1 MKRLFPL
8 LISLIIM
15 MCTAAAIAAPVD
27 YEGISLEKIAP
38 YTVGKWC
45 DESGHHWVDLTSD
58 RINGVR
64 ISNAENIEIN
74 GSDGSADLIIADIS
88 GDWTLKVTWHNGDDG
103 RYITLDGLKLVPMKN
118 QAPVC
123 ETIGGIYLDMSQ
135 DALKRV
141 YGQGNILSDEQVYD
155 MCGVNCDG
163 WYYPNDKLIITIDY
177 RTSTVDRI
185 IMLQGS
191 DKFLDNSMLNV
202 SSPLDK
208 YPGIY
213 GFDKVPAAG
222 DVFDLGYGEKLSFAD
237 YPRSIMLTL

>member
-8 LISLIIM
+8 VISLIIM
-15 MCTAAAIAAPVD
+15 LCSAAAIAAPVY

-45 DESGHHWVDLTSD
+45 DESGHHWVDLTPD

-163 WYYPNDKLIITIDY
+163 WYYPNNKLIITIDY
-177 RTSTVDRI
+177 RVDGTRCWFELKAKHKDWLWGYITESAHIALPTETEQVFCWLRRI
-185 IMLQGS
+185 
-191 DKFLDNSMLNV
+191 DNL
-202 SSPLDK
+202 
-208 YPGIY
+208 Y
-213 GFDKVPAAG
+213 
-222 DVFDLGYGEKLSFAD
+222 DLRIENRGVES
-237 YPRSIMLTL
+237 